1 MYVEYMDYKTALC
14 LNANW
19 ELSLPYDKERKG
31 HITDSAHLFLLSSS
45 KITTFW
51 DNTPFTSSIPMLTIL
66 PQPIIQTPMHQELH
80 LHAGFWNSWWALLA
94 LWKDWQCPCYKLDAL
109 FYEPDALTSYLERW
123 EPKYV
128 NPVNRVKRQE
138 NYRTWS
144 DGPKIMRLHEDRKWV
159 PSLLF
164 KLEQ

>member
-51 DNTPFTSSIPMLTIL
+51 DNTPFTSSIPMLTAH
-66 PQPIIQTPMHQELH
+66 PQLIIQTPMHQELH
-80 LHAGFWNSWWALLA
+80 LHAGFWNYDPDEHSWHYEKTDSVLA
-94 LWKDWQCPCYKLDAL
+94 INLMHSFMSQMHYQVTSRDENQSMWILWTGSK
-109 FYEPDALTSYLERW
+109 
-123 EPKYV
+123 
-128 NPVNRVKRQE
+128 
-138 NYRTWS
+138 
-144 DGPKIMRLHEDRKWV
+144 DRKTTE
-159 PSLLF
+159 PEAMDL
-164 KLEQ
+164 KLWDCTKTENGFPAFFLS